1 MTKRIF
7 TSIILASVIVLLASG
22 GLTMGVLY
30 NHFGNQLEE
39 ELRTEAEFLSIAV
52 ENEGMGAFD
61 SIPSEAERITYIDT
75 DGTVLFDNRSN
86 ADDMENHLD
95 REEIQEAME
104 DGSGMAVRESD
115 TLSQRTLY
123 YALRLADGTVL
134 RVSSTQYSLPG
145 LLGGMIQPLLIIL
158 ILMLIL
164 AGFLA
169 SRLAKN
175 IVNPLNRLDLDH
187 PEENQTYEEV
197 APLLTKINRQQ
208 KSLQAEIAVAKRQQE
223 EFSIITDNMEE
234 GFLVIDSHTEVLS
247 YNSSALR
254 LLGAREQDARQSVL
268 ALNRSESFQR
278 TVEKVLG
285 GQHVISNQ
293 EFQGITCQVAANP
306 VFQEGKVT
314 GAVILILDVTE
325 KMKGEQMRREFTA
338 NVSHELKTPLTSISG
353 FAEII
358 NDGFVKPEDTK
369 KFAGRI
375 FKEAQRLITL
385 VNDVIKISQLDE
397 GKLPYEKEEV
407 DLYEAVRETFL
418 RIEDHAKAE
427 GVHLYLYGPHI
438 KSNTVKTILDEIIY
452 NLCDNG
458 IKYNKKGGSLTVTIS
473 QEGEK
478 PVVTVED
485 TGIGISEEDQK
496 RIFERFYRVDK
507 SHSKAIGGT
516 GLGLAIARNAV
527 IVHRG
532 SIKVYSNVGEG
543 TTFTVRIPL
552 IYATS

>member
-7 TSIILASVIVLLASG
+7 KSIILASVIVLLVSG

-52 ENEGMGAFD
+52 EDEGMSAFD
-61 SIPSEAERITYIDT
+61 SLPTDSERITYIDT
-75 DGTVLFDNRSN
+75 DGTVLYDNRSKT
-86 ADDMENHLD
+86 DDMENHLD

-104 DGSGMAVRESD
+104 KGSGMAVRESD

-123 YALRLADGTVL
+123 YAIRLNDGTVL
-134 RVSSTQYSLPG
+134 RVSSTQYSLTG

-208 KSLQAEIAVAKRQQE
+208 KSLQAEIADAKRQQE

-516 GLGLAIARNAV
+516 GLGLS
-527 IVHRG
+527 IVKHG
-532 SIKVYSNVGEG
+532 TMFLGADMKVESTLGEG
-543 TTFTVRIPL
+543 SKFIL
-552 IYATS
+552 ILPE

>member
-7 TSIILASVIVLLASG
+7 KSIVLASVIVLLVSG

-52 ENEGMGAFD
+52 EDEGMSAFD
-61 SIPSEAERITYIDT
+61 SLPADSERITYIDT
-75 DGTVLFDNRSN
+75 DGTVLYDNRSKT
-86 ADDMENHLD
+86 DDMENHLD

-104 DGSGMAVRESD
+104 NGSGMAVRESD

-123 YALRLADGTVL
+123 YAIRLNDGTVL
-134 RVSSTQYSLPG
+134 RVSSTQYSLTG

-158 ILMLIL
+158 IVMLIL

-175 IVNPLNRLDLDH
+175 IVNPLNQLDLDH

-208 KSLQAEIAVAKRQQE
+208 KSLQAEITQAKRQQE

-247 YNSSALR
+247 YNSSALK

-268 ALNRSESFQR
+268 ALNRSESFQK
-278 TVEKVLG
+278 TVERVLG

-306 VFQEGKVT
+306 VFQDGKVT

-358 NDGFVKPEDTK
+358 SDGFVKPEDTK

-516 GLGLAIARNAV
+516 GLGLS
-527 IVHRG
+527 IVKHG
-532 SIKVYSNVGEG
+532 TMFLGADMKVESTLGEG
-543 TTFTVRIPL
+543 SKFIL
-552 IYATS
+552 ILPE

>member
-95 REEIQEAME
+95 REEIREAME

-208 KSLQAEIAVAKRQQE
+208 KSLQAEIADAKRQQE

-397 GKLPYEKEEV
+397 GKLPYEKEDV

-516 GLGLAIARNAV
+516 GLGLS
-527 IVHRG
+527 IVKHG
-532 SIKVYSNVGEG
+532 TMFLGADMKVESTLGEG
-543 TTFTVRIPL
+543 SKFIL
-552 IYATS
+552 ILPE

>member
-208 KSLQAEIAVAKRQQE
+208 KSLQAEIADAKRQQE

-314 GAVILILDVTE
+314 GAVILILDLTE

-516 GLGLAIARNAV
+516 GLGLS
-527 IVHRG
+527 IVKHG
-532 SIKVYSNVGEG
+532 TMFLGADMKVESTLGEG
-543 TTFTVRIPL
+543 SKFIL
-552 IYATS
+552 ILPE

>member
-95 REEIQEAME
+95 REEIREAME

-208 KSLQAEIAVAKRQQE
+208 KSLQAEIADAKRQQE

-516 GLGLAIARNAV
+516 GLGLS
-527 IVHRG
+527 IVKHG
-532 SIKVYSNVGEG
+532 TMFLGADMKVESTLGEG
-543 TTFTVRIPL
+543 SKFTL
-552 IYATS
+552 ILPE

>member
-7 TSIILASVIVLLASG
+7 KSIILASVIVLLVSG

-52 ENEGMGAFD
+52 EDEGMSAFD
-61 SIPSEAERITYIDT
+61 SLPADSERITYIDT
-75 DGTVLFDNRSN
+75 DGTVLYDNRSKT
-86 ADDMENHLD
+86 DDMENHLD

-104 DGSGMAVRESD
+104 NGSGMAVRESD

-123 YALRLADGTVL
+123 YAIRLNDGTVL
-134 RVSSTQYSLPG
+134 RVSSTQYSLTG

-158 ILMLIL
+158 IVMLIL

-175 IVNPLNRLDLDH
+175 IVNPLNQLDLDH

-208 KSLQAEIAVAKRQQE
+208 KSLQAEITQAKRQQE

-247 YNSSALR
+247 YNSSALK

-268 ALNRSESFQR
+268 ALNRSESFQK
-278 TVEKVLG
+278 TVERVLG

-306 VFQEGKVT
+306 VFQDGKVT

-358 NDGFVKPEDTK
+358 SDGFVKPEDTK

-407 DLYEAVRETFL
+407 DLYQAVRETFL

-438 KSNTVKTILDEIIY
+438 RTNTVKTILDEIIY

-458 IKYNKKGGSLTVTIS
+458 VKYNKKGGSLTVTIS
-473 QEGEK
+473 QEGEQ
-478 PVVTVED
+478 PVITVED

-516 GLGLAIARNAV
+516 GLGLS
-527 IVHRG
+527 IVKHG
-532 SIKVYSNVGEG
+532 SMFLGADMKVESTLGEG
-543 TTFTVRIPL
+543 SKFIL
-552 IYATS
+552 ILPEDK

>member
-1 MTKRIF
+1 MTKR
-7 TSIILASVIVLLASG
+7 IILASVIVLLASG

-39 ELRTEAEFLSIAV
+39 ELRTETEFLSIAV

-208 KSLQAEIAVAKRQQE
+208 KSLQAEIADAKRQQE

-516 GLGLAIARNAV
+516 GLGLS
-527 IVHRG
+527 IVKHG
-532 SIKVYSNVGEG
+532 TMFLGADMKVESTLGEG
-543 TTFTVRIPL
+543 SKFIL
-552 IYATS
+552 ILPE

>member
-7 TSIILASVIVLLASG
+7 KSIILASVIVLLASG

-52 ENEGMGAFD
+52 EDEGMTAFD
-61 SIPSEAERITYIDT
+61 SLPADSERITYIDT
-75 DGTVLFDNRSN
+75 DGTVLFDNESDTDN
-86 ADDMENHLD
+86 MENHLD

-104 DGSGMAVRESD
+104 DGSGRAVRESD

-123 YALRLADGTVL
+123 YALRLSDGRVL
-134 RVSSTQYSLPG
+134 RVSSTQYNLPG

-158 ILMLIL
+158 IITVIL
-164 AGFLA
+164 AAVIA
-169 SRLAKN
+169 SRLARN
-175 IVNPLNRLDLDH
+175 IVNPLNQLDLDH

-208 KSLQAEIAVAKRQQE
+208 KSLQAEIAEAKRQQE

-254 LLGAREQDARQSVL
+254 LLGAKDKDARQSVL
-268 ALNRSESFQR
+268 ALNRSENFQK
-278 TVEKVLG
+278 TVEKVLS
-285 GQHVISNQ
+285 GQHVISYQ

-306 VFQEGKVT
+306 VFQDEKVT

-397 GKLPYEKEEV
+397 GKLPYEKEKV
-407 DLYEAVRETFL
+407 DLYEAAREIFL

-438 KSNTVKTILDEIIY
+438 KTNTVKTILDEIIY

-458 IKYNKKGGSLTVTIS
+458 VKYNKKGGSLTVTIS
-473 QEGEK
+473 QEEER
-478 PVVTVED
+478 PVITVED

-516 GLGLAIARNAV
+516 GLGLS
-527 IVHRG
+527 IVKHG
-532 SIKVYSNVGEG
+532 SMFLGADMKVESTLGEG
-543 TTFTVRIPL
+543 SKFILTLPEG
-552 IYATS
+552 

>member
-7 TSIILASVIVLLASG
+7 KSIILASVIVLLASG
-22 GLTMGVLY
+22 GLTIGVLY

-52 ENEGMGAFD
+52 EDEGMNAFD

-75 DGTVLFDNRSN
+75 DGTVLFDNRSD
-86 ADDMENHLD
+86 AADMENHMD

-104 DGSGMAVRESD
+104 EGSGMAVRESD
-115 TLSQRTLY
+115 TLSRRTLY
-123 YALRLADGTVL
+123 YAVRLSGGTVL
-134 RVSSTQYSLPG
+134 RVSSVQYNLTG

-158 ILMLIL
+158 ILALVL
-164 AGFLA
+164 AGVLA
-169 SRLAKN
+169 SRLAKQ
-175 IVNPLNRLDLDH
+175 IVNPLNGLDLDH

-197 APLLTKINRQQ
+197 APLLSRINRQQ
-208 KSLQAEIAVAKRQQE
+208 KSLQAEITEAKRQQE
-223 EFSIITDNMEE
+223 EFSMITDNMEE

-254 LLGAREQDARQSVL
+254 LLGAKDKDARQSVL
-268 ALNRSESFQR
+268 ALNRSENFQK
-278 TVEKVLG
+278 TVEKVLS
-285 GQHVISNQ
+285 GQHVISYQ

-306 VFQEGKVT
+306 VFQDEKVT

-397 GKLPYEKEEV
+397 GKLPYEKEKV
-407 DLYEAVRETFL
+407 DLYEAAREIFL

-438 KSNTVKTILDEIIY
+438 KTNTVKTILDEIIY

-458 IKYNKKGGSLTVTIS
+458 VKYNKKGGSLTVTIS
-473 QEGEK
+473 QEEER
-478 PVVTVED
+478 PVITVED

-516 GLGLAIARNAV
+516 GLGLS
-527 IVHRG
+527 IVKHG
-532 SIKVYSNVGEG
+532 SMFLGADMKVESTLGEG
-543 TTFTVRIPL
+543 SKFILTLPEG
-552 IYATS
+552 

>member
-208 KSLQAEIAVAKRQQE
+208 KSLQAEIADAKRQQE

-397 GKLPYEKEEV
+397 GKLPYEK
-407 DLYEAVRETFL
+407 
-418 RIEDHAKAE
+418 
-427 GVHLYLYGPHI
+427 
-438 KSNTVKTILDEIIY
+438 
-452 NLCDNG
+452 
-458 IKYNKKGGSLTVTIS
+458 
-473 QEGEK
+473 
-478 PVVTVED
+478 
-485 TGIGISEEDQK
+485 
-496 RIFERFYRVDK
+496 
-507 SHSKAIGGT
+507 
-516 GLGLAIARNAV
+516 
-527 IVHRG
+527 
-532 SIKVYSNVGEG
+532 
-543 TTFTVRIPL
+543 
-552 IYATS
+552 

>member
-7 TSIILASVIVLLASG
+7 KSIILASVIVLLASG

-52 ENEGMGAFD
+52 EDEGMSAFD
-61 SIPSEAERITYIDT
+61 SLPADSERITYIDT
-75 DGTVLFDNRSN
+75 DGTVLYDNRSKT
-86 ADDMENHLD
+86 DDMENHLD

-104 DGSGMAVRESD
+104 NGSGMAVRESD

-123 YALRLADGTVL
+123 YAIRLNDGTVL
-134 RVSSTQYSLPG
+134 RVSSTQYSLTG

-158 ILMLIL
+158 IVMLIL

-175 IVNPLNRLDLDH
+175 IVNPLNQLDLDH

-208 KSLQAEIAVAKRQQE
+208 KSLQAEITQAKRQQE

-247 YNSSALR
+247 YNSSALK

-268 ALNRSESFQR
+268 ALNRSESFQK
-278 TVEKVLG
+278 TVERVLG

-306 VFQEGKVT
+306 VFQDGKVT

-358 NDGFVKPEDTK
+358 SDGFVKPEDTK

-407 DLYEAVRETFL
+407 DLYQAVRETFL

-438 KSNTVKTILDEIIY
+438 RTNTVKTILDEIIY

-458 IKYNKKGGSLTVTIS
+458 VKYNKKGGSLTVTIS
-473 QEGEK
+473 QEGEQ
-478 PVVTVED
+478 PVITVED
-485 TGIGISEEDQK
+485 TGIGIFEEDQK

-516 GLGLAIARNAV
+516 GLGLS
-527 IVHRG
+527 IVKHG
-532 SIKVYSNVGEG
+532 SMFLGADMKVESTLGEG
-543 TTFTVRIPL
+543 SKFIL
-552 IYATS
+552 ILPEDK

>member
-7 TSIILASVIVLLASG
+7 KSIILASVIVLLVSG

-52 ENEGMGAFD
+52 EDEGMSAFD
-61 SIPSEAERITYIDT
+61 SLPADSERITYIDT
-75 DGTVLFDNRSN
+75 DGTVLYDNRSKT
-86 ADDMENHLD
+86 DDMENHLD

-104 DGSGMAVRESD
+104 NGSGMAVRESD

-123 YALRLADGTVL
+123 YAIRLNDGTVL
-134 RVSSTQYSLPG
+134 RVSSTQYSLTG

-158 ILMLIL
+158 IVMLIL

-175 IVNPLNRLDLDH
+175 IVNPLNQLDLDH

-208 KSLQAEIAVAKRQQE
+208 KSLQAEITQAKRQQE

-247 YNSSALR
+247 YNSSALK

-268 ALNRSESFQR
+268 ALNRSESFQK
-278 TVEKVLG
+278 TVERVLG

-306 VFQEGKVT
+306 VFQDGKVT

-358 NDGFVKPEDTK
+358 SDGFVKPEDTK

-407 DLYEAVRETFL
+407 DLYQAVRETFL

-438 KSNTVKTILDEIIY
+438 KTNTVKTILDEIIY

-458 IKYNKKGGSLTVTIS
+458 VKYNKKGGSLTVTIS
-473 QEGEK
+473 QEGEQ
-478 PVVTVED
+478 PVITVED

-516 GLGLAIARNAV
+516 GLGLS
-527 IVHRG
+527 IVKHG
-532 SIKVYSNVGEG
+532 SMFLGADMKVESTLGEG
-543 TTFTVRIPL
+543 SKFILTLPEDK
-552 IYATS
+552 

>member
-30 NHFGNQLEE
+30 NHFGNELEK

-52 ENEGMGAFD
+52 EDKGMDAFD
-61 SIPSEAERITYIDT
+61 SLPAEAERITYIDT
-75 DGTVLFDNRSN
+75 DGTVLFDNRS
-86 ADDMENHLD
+86 DTETMENHLD
-95 REEIQEAME
+95 REEIREARE

-134 RVSSTQYSLPG
+134 RVSSTQYSIPG

-158 ILMLIL
+158 ILMLVL
-164 AGFLA
+164 AGVLA

-175 IVNPLNRLDLDH
+175 IVNPLNQLDLDH

-208 KSLQAEIAVAKRQQE
+208 KSLQKEIEEAKRQQE

-247 YNSSALR
+247 YNSSALK

-268 ALNRSESFQR
+268 ALNRSECFQR

-293 EFQGITCQVAANP
+293 EFQGVTCQVAANP

-407 DLYEAVRETFL
+407 DLYEAVREIFL
-418 RIEDHAKAE
+418 RMEDHAKTE

-473 QEGEK
+473 QEGEQ
-478 PVVTVED
+478 PVITVED

-516 GLGLAIARNAV
+516 GLGLS
-527 IVHRG
+527 IVKHG
-532 SIKVYSNVGEG
+532 SMFLGADMKVESTLGEG
-543 TTFTVRIPL
+543 SKFIL
-552 IYATS
+552 ILPE

>member
-95 REEIQEAME
+95 REEIREAME

-208 KSLQAEIAVAKRQQE
+208 KSLQAEIADAKRQQE

-516 GLGLAIARNAV
+516 GLGLS
-527 IVHRG
+527 IVKHG
-532 SIKVYSNVGEG
+532 TMFLSADMKVESTLGEG
-543 TTFTVRIPL
+543 SKFIL
-552 IYATS
+552 ILPE

>member
-7 TSIILASVIVLLASG
+7 KSIILASVIVLLASG

-95 REEIQEAME
+95 REEIREAME

-208 KSLQAEIAVAKRQQE
+208 KSLQAEIADAKRQQE

-516 GLGLAIARNAV
+516 GLGLS
-527 IVHRG
+527 IVKHG
-532 SIKVYSNVGEG
+532 TMFLGADMKVESTLGEG
-543 TTFTVRIPL
+543 SKFIL
-552 IYATS
+552 ILPE

>member
-39 ELRTEAEFLSIAV
+39 ELSTEAEFLSIAV

-208 KSLQAEIAVAKRQQE
+208 KSLQAEIADAKRQQE

-516 GLGLAIARNAV
+516 GLGLS
-527 IVHRG
+527 IVKHG
-532 SIKVYSNVGEG
+532 TMFLGADMKVESTLGEG
-543 TTFTVRIPL
+543 SKFIL
-552 IYATS
+552 ILPE

>member
-7 TSIILASVIVLLASG
+7 KSIILASVIALLASG

-52 ENEGMGAFD
+52 EDEGMSAFD
-61 SIPSEAERITYIDT
+61 SLPTDSERITYIDT
-75 DGTVLFDNRSN
+75 DGTVLYDNRSKT
-86 ADDMENHLD
+86 DDMENHLD

-104 DGSGMAVRESD
+104 NGSGMAVRESD

-123 YALRLADGTVL
+123 YAIRLNDGTVL
-134 RVSSTQYSLPG
+134 RVSSTQYSLTG

-158 ILMLIL
+158 IVMLIL

-175 IVNPLNRLDLDH
+175 IVNPLNQLDLDH

-208 KSLQAEIAVAKRQQE
+208 KSLQAEITQAKRQQE

-234 GFLVIDSHTEVLS
+234 GLLVIDSHTEVLS
-247 YNSSALR
+247 YNSSALK

-268 ALNRSESFQR
+268 ALNRSESFQK
-278 TVEKVLG
+278 TVERVLG

-306 VFQEGKVT
+306 VFQDGKVT

-358 NDGFVKPEDTK
+358 SDGFVKPEDTK

-407 DLYEAVRETFL
+407 DLYQAVRETFL

-438 KSNTVKTILDEIIY
+438 RTNTVKTILDEIIY

-458 IKYNKKGGSLTVTIS
+458 VKYNKKGGSLTVTIS
-473 QEGEK
+473 QEGEQ
-478 PVVTVED
+478 PVITVED

-516 GLGLAIARNAV
+516 GLGLS
-527 IVHRG
+527 IVKHG
-532 SIKVYSNVGEG
+532 SMFLGADMKVESTLGEG
-543 TTFTVRIPL
+543 SKFIL
-552 IYATS
+552 ILPEDK

>member
-7 TSIILASVIVLLASG
+7 KSIILASVIVLLASG
-22 GLTMGVLY
+22 GLTIGVLY

-52 ENEGMGAFD
+52 EDEGMNAFD

-75 DGTVLFDNRSN
+75 DGTVLFDNRSD
-86 ADDMENHLD
+86 AADMENHMD

-104 DGSGMAVRESD
+104 EGSGMAVRESD
-115 TLSQRTLY
+115 TLSRRTLY
-123 YALRLADGTVL
+123 YAVRLSDGTVL
-134 RVSSTQYSLPG
+134 RVSSVQYNLTG

-158 ILMLIL
+158 ILALVL
-164 AGFLA
+164 AGVLA
-169 SRLAKN
+169 SRLAKQ
-175 IVNPLNRLDLDH
+175 IVNPLNGLDLDH

-197 APLLTKINRQQ
+197 APLLSRINRQQ
-208 KSLQAEIAVAKRQQE
+208 KSLQAEITEAKRQQE
-223 EFSIITDNMEE
+223 EFSMITDNMEE

-254 LLGAREQDARQSVL
+254 LLGAKDKDARQSVL
-268 ALNRSESFQR
+268 ALNRSENFQK
-278 TVEKVLG
+278 TVEKVLS
-285 GQHVISNQ
+285 GQHVISYQ

-306 VFQEGKVT
+306 VFQDEKVT

-397 GKLPYEKEEV
+397 GKLPYEKEKV
-407 DLYEAVRETFL
+407 DLYEAAREIFL

-438 KSNTVKTILDEIIY
+438 KTNTVKTILDEIIY

-458 IKYNKKGGSLTVTIS
+458 VKYNKKGGSLTVTIS
-473 QEGEK
+473 QEEER
-478 PVVTVED
+478 PVITVED

-516 GLGLAIARNAV
+516 GLGLS
-527 IVHRG
+527 IVKHG
-532 SIKVYSNVGEG
+532 SMFLGADMKVESTLGEG
-543 TTFTVRIPL
+543 SKFIL
-552 IYATS
+552 ILPEDK

>member
-208 KSLQAEIAVAKRQQE
+208 KSLQAEIADAKRQQE

-452 NLCDNG
+452 NLCVNG

-516 GLGLAIARNAV
+516 GLGLS
-527 IVHRG
+527 IVKHG
-532 SIKVYSNVGEG
+532 TMFLGADMKVESTLGEG
-543 TTFTVRIPL
+543 SKFIL
-552 IYATS
+552 ILPE